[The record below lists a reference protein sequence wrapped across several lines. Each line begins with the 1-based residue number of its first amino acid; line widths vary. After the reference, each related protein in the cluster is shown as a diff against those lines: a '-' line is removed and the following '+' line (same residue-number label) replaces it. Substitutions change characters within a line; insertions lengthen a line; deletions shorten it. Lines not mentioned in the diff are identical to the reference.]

1 MNKLIG
7 TLALGAAIAFA
18 TPVFADDTD
27 APALST
33 SGTMIGQLL
42 EDDGAKAVLEEHI
55 PEVVNNP
62 QIGMAYGMTLKDV
75 QMYAPDQLSDDVLA
89 EIDEDLAGL

>member
-27 APALST
+27 APAFST

-42 EDDGAKAVLEEHI
+42 EDDGAKAVLE
-55 PEVVNNP
+55 
-62 QIGMAYGMTLKDV
+62 
-75 QMYAPDQLSDDVLA
+75 
-89 EIDEDLAGL
+89 